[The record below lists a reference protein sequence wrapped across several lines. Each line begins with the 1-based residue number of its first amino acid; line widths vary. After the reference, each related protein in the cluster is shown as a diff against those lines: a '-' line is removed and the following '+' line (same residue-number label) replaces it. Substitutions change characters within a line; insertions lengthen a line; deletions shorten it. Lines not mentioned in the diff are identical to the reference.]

1 MIQFADCCARHPR
14 HCLSNYIPNKFILE
28 LDFPSL
34 HIHFLTGTDILSRV
48 PILPS
53 KMQIPLAS
61 SAAVTKYDRSV
72 VLDSQRSNFSWLR
85 YWDCCHSSHMLV
97 PPPPSHSTRS
107 TQL

>member
-1 MIQFADCCARHPR
+1 MIQFADCCAHHPR

-53 KMQIPLAS
+53 KVQIPKPRLS
-61 SAAVTKYDRSV
+61 DQ
-72 VLDSQRSNFSWLR
+72 LLWLLPLLLPNMTGLL
-85 YWDCCHSSHMLV
+85 C
-97 PPPPSHSTRS
+97 
-107 TQL
+107 